1 MITYTIPIEFDKSD
15 RKNNM
20 DALLFTAFITGS
32 IGIGFT
38 IIQAPLVVAFMFLTS
53 ALGAILGSLVY
64 YKRPQ
69 TISQHATDQLNR
81 IVQFED
87 GTVVPLHQFIVWQKS
102 NRHKIVTQI
111 AYDSPVKVIFDNEKI
126 ENPQSDADVE
136 RNADIDT
143 CRDTF
148 GMKTNKEMSEWIN
161 RRLDMFE
168 DYHEGRQKRIYEQR
182 RMNNNEK
189 QQRAIENAND
199 LPEAQSVY
207 QLGNDVNKDALE
219 NEEQLNALIDRQKSI
234 VENAKE
240 KQKGRIK

>member
-1 MITYTIPIEFDKSD
+1 MITYTIPIEFDKFK
-15 RKNNM
+15 RKINSN
-20 DALLFTAFITGS
+20 DLLAGALM
-32 IGIGFT
+32 IGVVGAVFGVILTMTVSFLMIALCIVIGT
-38 IIQAPLVVAFMFLTS
+38 II
-53 ALGAILGSLVY
+53 Y
-64 YKRPQ
+64 YKQPQ

-182 RMNNNEK
+182 RMRNNEK
-189 QQRAIENAND
+189 QQHAIENAD
-199 LPEAQSVY
+199 ELPDAQSIY
-207 QLGNDVNKDALE
+207 QLNHEVEKDAID
-219 NEEQLNALIDRQKSI
+219 NEQQLNALIDRQKAI
-234 VENAKE
+234 VEDAKE
-240 KQKGRIK
+240 KQKG

>member
-20 DALLFTAFITGS
+20 KALLFTAFITGA

-38 IIQAPLVVAFMFLTS
+38 IIQAPLVVAFMFLIS

-87 GTVVPLHQFIVWQKS
+87 DTVVPLHQFIVWQKS

-126 ENPQSDADVE
+126 ENPQSDADIE

-148 GMKTNKEMSEWIN
+148 GMKSNKEMSEWIN

-199 LPEAQSVY
+199 LPEAQSVH
-207 QLGNDVNKDALE
+207 QLGHDVNKDALE

>member
-20 DALLFTAFITGS
+20 KALLFVAFITGA

-38 IIQAPLVVAFMFLTS
+38 IIQAPLVVTFTFLIS
-53 ALGAILGSLVY
+53 ALIALLGSLVY

-87 GTVVPLHQFIVWQKS
+87 GTVVPLHQFIIWQKS
-102 NRHKIVTQI
+102 NRHKIVVQI
-111 AYDSPVKVIFDNEKI
+111 VYDSPVKVIFENKKI
-126 ENPQSDADVE
+126 NNPQSDKDIE

-148 GMKTNKEMSEWIN
+148 GIKSVTEMSEWIDQ
-161 RRLDMFE
+161 RLGIFE
-168 DYHEGRQKRIYEQR
+168 SYHEGRQKRIYEQR
-182 RMNNNEK
+182 RMRNNEK
-189 QQRAIENAND
+189 QQHAIENAD
-199 LPEAQSVY
+199 ELPDAQSIY
-207 QLGNDVNKDALE
+207 QLNHEVEKDAID
-219 NEEQLNALIDRQKSI
+219 NEQQLNALIDNQKTI
-234 VENAKE
+234 VEDAKE
-240 KQKGRIK
+240 RQKGRIK

>member
-1 MITYTIPIEFDKSD
+1 MITYTIPIEFDKFK
-15 RKNNM
+15 RKINSNYLLAG
-20 DALLFTAFITGS
+20 ALM
-32 IGIGFT
+32 IGVVGAVFGVILTMTVSFLMIALCIVIGT
-38 IIQAPLVVAFMFLTS
+38 II
-53 ALGAILGSLVY
+53 Y
-64 YKRPQ
+64 YKQPQ

-182 RMNNNEK
+182 RMRNNEK
-189 QQRAIENAND
+189 QQHAIENAD
-199 LPEAQSVY
+199 ELPDAQSIY
-207 QLGNDVNKDALE
+207 QLNHEVEKDAID
-219 NEEQLNALIDRQKSI
+219 NEQQLNALIDRQKAI
-234 VENAKE
+234 VEDAKE
-240 KQKGRIK
+240 KQKG

>member
-20 DALLFTAFITGS
+20 KALLFTAFITGV

-126 ENPQSDADVE
+126 ENPQSDADIE

>member
-20 DALLFTAFITGS
+20 NALLFTAFITGV

-87 GTVVPLHQFIVWQKS
+87 GTVVPLHHFIVWQKS

>member
-1 MITYTIPIEFDKSD
+1 MITYTTPIEFDKSD
-15 RKNNM
+15 RKNNVK
-20 DALLFTAFITGS
+20 ALLFVAFITGS

-38 IIQAPLVVAFMFLTS
+38 IIQAPLVVTFTFLIS
-53 ALGAILGSLVY
+53 ALVALLGSLIY

-69 TISQHATDQLNR
+69 TVSQHATDQLNR

-148 GMKTNKEMSEWIN
+148 GMKSNKEMSEWIN

-182 RMNNNEK
+182 RMTNNEK

-199 LPEAQSVY
+199 LPEAQSVH
-207 QLGNDVNKDALE
+207 QLGHNVNKDALE
-219 NEEQLNALIDRQKSI
+219 NKEQLNALINKQKAI
-234 VENAKE
+234 IEDAKE

>member
-1 MITYTIPIEFDKSD
+1 MITYTIPIEFDKFK
-15 RKNNM
+15 RKINSN
-20 DALLFTAFITGS
+20 DLLAGALM
-32 IGIGFT
+32 IGVVGAVFGVILTMTVSFLMIALCIVIGT
-38 IIQAPLVVAFMFLTS
+38 II
-53 ALGAILGSLVY
+53 Y
-64 YKRPQ
+64 YKQPQ

-126 ENPQSDADVE
+126 ENPQSDKDIE

-182 RMNNNEK
+182 RMRNNEK
-189 QQRAIENAND
+189 QQHAIENAD
-199 LPEAQSVY
+199 ELPDAQSIY
-207 QLGNDVNKDALE
+207 QLNHEVEKDAID
-219 NEEQLNALIDRQKSI
+219 NEQQLNALIDRQKAI
-234 VENAKE
+234 VEDAKE
-240 KQKGRIK
+240 KQKG

>member
-1 MITYTIPIEFDKSD
+1 MITYTIPIEFDQFK
-15 RKNNM
+15 RKINSN
-20 DALLFTAFITGS
+20 DLLAGALM
-32 IGIGFT
+32 IGVVGAVFGVILTMTVSFLMIALCIVIGT
-38 IIQAPLVVAFMFLTS
+38 II
-53 ALGAILGSLVY
+53 Y
-64 YKRPQ
+64 YKQPQ

-182 RMNNNEK
+182 RMRNNEK
-189 QQRAIENAND
+189 QQHAIENAD
-199 LPEAQSVY
+199 ELPDAQSIY
-207 QLGNDVNKDALE
+207 QLNHEVEKDAID
-219 NEEQLNALIDRQKSI
+219 NEQQLNALIDRQKAI
-234 VENAKE
+234 VEDAKE
-240 KQKGRIK
+240 KQKG

>member
-1 MITYTIPIEFDKSD
+1 MITYTIPIEFDKFK
-15 RKNNM
+15 RKIDSN
-20 DALLFTAFITGS
+20 DLLVGALMIGVVGAVFGITLTMIVSLFFIIPLS
-32 IGIGFT
+32 I
-38 IIQAPLVVAFMFLTS
+38 II
-53 ALGAILGSLVY
+53 GAIIY
-64 YKRPQ
+64 YKQPQ

-111 AYDSPVKVIFDNEKI
+111 AYDSPVKVIFDNKKI

-148 GMKTNKEMSEWIN
+148 SMKTNKEMSEWIN

>member
-1 MITYTIPIEFDKSD
+1 MITYTIPIEFDKFK
-15 RKNNM
+15 RKINSN
-20 DALLFTAFITGS
+20 DLLAGALM
-32 IGIGFT
+32 IGVVGAVFGVILTMTVSFLMIALCIVIGT
-38 IIQAPLVVAFMFLTS
+38 II
-53 ALGAILGSLVY
+53 Y
-64 YKRPQ
+64 YKQPQ

-182 RMNNNEK
+182 RMRNNEK
-189 QQRAIENAND
+189 QQHAIENAD
-199 LPEAQSVY
+199 ELPDAQSIY
-207 QLGNDVNKDALE
+207 QLNHEVEKDAID
-219 NEEQLNALIDRQKSI
+219 NEQQLNALIDRQKAI
-234 VENAKE
+234 VEDAKE
-240 KQKGRIK
+240 RQKGRIK

>member
-15 RKNNM
+15 RKNNIKT
-20 DALLFTAFITGS
+20 LLFVAFITGS

-38 IIQAPLVVAFMFLTS
+38 VIQAPLVVTFTFLIS
-53 ALGAILGSLVY
+53 ALVAILGSLVY

-87 GTVVPLHQFIVWQKS
+87 GTVVPLHQFIVWQES
-102 NRHKIVTQI
+102 NRHQIVAKI
-111 AYDSPVKVIFDNEKI
+111 AYDNPVKVIFDNEKI

-143 CRDTF
+143 CRATF
-148 GMKTNKEMSEWIN
+148 GIKSIKDMSEWIN
-161 RRLDMFE
+161 QRLSMFE
-168 DYHEGRQKRIYEQR
+168 TYEKGRRKRVYEKR

-189 QQRAIENAND
+189 QQRAVSKAND

-207 QLGNDVNKDALE
+207 QLGHDIDKDAKE
-219 NEEQLNALIDRQKSI
+219 NERQLNALMDKQKEI
-234 VENAKE
+234 IEDARE
-240 KQKGRIK
+240 RQKGRL